1 MEDALAPA
9 RWAGQVKE
17 VPMRILL
24 LLLALGASGSAVE
37 DPAALAAMLVALFVA
52 IRLGRA

>member
-1 MEDALAPA
+1 MEDTLAPT
-9 RWAGQVKE
+9 RWAGQVE
-17 VPMRILL
+17 EAVMRILL

-37 DPAALAAMLVALFVA
+37 DPAALAVMLVALFVA

>member
-9 RWAGQVKE
+9 RWAGQVE
-17 VPMRILL
+17 EAAVRILL
-24 LLLALGASGSAVE
+24 LLLALGASGSAVQ
-37 DPAALAAMLVALFVA
+37 DPAALAVMLVALFVA

>member
-17 VPMRILL
+17 AAMRILL
-24 LLLALGASGSAVE
+24 LLLVLGASGSALE

-52 IRLGRA
+52 IRLGRT

>member
-1 MEDALAPA
+1 
-9 RWAGQVKE
+9 
-17 VPMRILL
+17 MRILL

-37 DPAALAAMLVALFVA
+37 DPAALAVMLVALFVA